1 MSIGSPDDQ
10 PTTLERVA
18 HAEADGRLSSNA
30 AVNLTQWLT
39 EPHYAEYH
47 SELVQRI
54 TDGRFEELDADF
66 WEVVNF
72 GTGGRRGRMSEFGSA
87 TINER
92 TIAESAHGL
101 VSYWKQHSG
110 RSQGRAVVSHD
121 TRLRSV
127 EFAELTATT
136 LVAHGFQVFCFDAHR
151 STPELSFAVRH
162 LRCDVGVMIS
172 ASHNP
177 PSDNGFKAYWNNGG
191 QVLAPHDQGI
201 IACVYAAGE
210 IPTTDFAQARAQGRI
225 TVLDADTDREYVAA
239 VLKLSLSDARHVPTI
254 YTPLHGVGETSVY
267 AVLQAAG
274 FRELEIL
281 ESQRQ
286 PDGRFTNVPD
296 QLPNPERP
304 EVFGPAIERAR
315 QSGAELLLASDP
327 DADRLAV
334 TIRLAGDEFMH
345 LNGNRVGALLADYIL
360 GKRAQAGTL
369 TNDHY
374 VVQTLVTTPLVGQIA
389 RSYQV
394 DVVQDLL
401 VGFKFIGQVIDQRGP
416 DLFVFG
422 TEESLGYLAGQYCR
436 DKDAAIAAL
445 YIMELASE
453 LRASGQT
460 LADRLDQLFV
470 QHGYFDERQTSQVCT
485 GSNGRQQI
493 DGLMRSF
500 RDTPPREL
508 GGVRFETMRDYGQG
522 QRTCLVEDAI
532 LAAIERPQGN
542 LLFLES
548 AAGDIQVTFAV
559 RPSGT
564 EPKIKFYFFGRG
576 NCPTAADLAQ
586 VQAGVSQTLDS
597 VIADLTAWVGE
608 HLG

>member
-1 MSIGSPDDQ
+1 MSIGPADDQ
-10 PTTLERVA
+10 RATLEQVA
-18 HAEADGRLSSNA
+18 HAEADGRLSKTA
-30 AVNLTQWLT
+30 AVNLTRWLT
-39 EPHYAEYH
+39 EPHYAEYR

-54 TDGRFEELDADF
+54 GEGRFAELDADF

-72 GTGGRRGRMSEFGSA
+72 GTGGRRGRMSAFGSA

-101 VSYWKQHSG
+101 ASYWKQHSG
-110 RSQGRAVVSHD
+110 RSPGRAVVSHD

-162 LRCDVGVMIS
+162 LKCDVGVMIS

-201 IACVYAAGE
+201 IECVYAASD
-210 IPTTDFAQARAQGRI
+210 IPTADFEQARTQNRI
-225 TVLDADTDREYVAA
+225 TILDAEIDREYLAA
-239 VLKLSLSDARHVPTI
+239 VLKLSLSDARHVPAI
-254 YTPLHGVGETSVY
+254 YTPLHGVGESSVY
-267 AVLQAAG
+267 AVLKAAG
-274 FRELEIL
+274 FPELEIL

-315 QSGAELLLASDP
+315 QTGAELLLASDP

-334 TIRLAGDEFMH
+334 TIRLPSDEFIH

-360 GKRAQAGTL
+360 GKRAHAGTL
-369 TNDHY
+369 TSDHY
-374 VVQTLVTTPLVGQIA
+374 VVQTLVTTPLVAQIA

-445 YIMELASE
+445 YMTELAAE
-453 LRASGQT
+453 LRAGGQT
-460 LADRLDQLFV
+460 LADRLDKLFV

-485 GSNGRQQI
+485 GADGRQQI

-500 RDTPPREL
+500 RETPPREL
-508 GGVRFETMRDYGQG
+508 GGVRFETMRDYGAG
-522 QRTCLVEDAI
+522 QRRCLVQDAV
-532 LAAIERPQGN
+532 LGSIERPQGN
-542 LLFLES
+542 LVFLDS
-548 AAGDIQVTFAV
+548 AAGDIQVTFAA

-564 EPKIKFYFFGRG
+564 EPKIKFYYFGRG
-576 NCPTAADLAQ
+576 HCPAAGDLPQ
-586 VQAGVSQTLDS
+586 VKARVSQPLDS
-597 VIADLTAWVGE
+597 VIADWTAWVQD